1 MSDRFAALRAGLE
14 EAVLGAPGETARAE
28 RQRAMEGQGATPE
41 LTAFLQQVQRHAYR
55 ITDEEVAALRA
66 AGYSDDRLFELLLAA
81 ALGAAEARLAAG
93 LQALEGGAGAAP
105 QGR

>member
-1 MSDRFAALRAGLE
+1 MGDKFAALRAALE
-14 EAVLGAPGETARAE
+14 EAVLGAPGETDRTE
-28 RQRAMEGQGATPE
+28 RRRAMEGEGATPE
-41 LTAFLQQVQRHAYR
+41 LTAFVQRVQRHAYR

-66 AGYSDDRLFELLLAA
+66 AGVSDDRLFELLVGA

-93 LQALEGGAGAAP
+93 LRALEGGAGAAP